1 MNWLRR
7 LTFGVAAALLAAHL
21 AAAEADALTCADLG
35 DGVAAA
41 MEAVGG
47 DHPLWA
53 DSYVVGRIDSVAT
66 PEHDA
71 VRLMLTPTHA
81 FGGGPKQPLRLA
93 ARSDGPPD
101 PSIWDVDDLY
111 FVSLSGSEGVDGAD
125 AVVAPCAPNF
135 RIADA
140 DQLDRLIDAAES
152 VTILEPGAV
161 PQSSL
166 RLPPLVGLIGASA
179 IGLVSWL
186 AFRRRR
192 QEFA

>member
-1 MNWLRR
+1 
-7 LTFGVAAALLAAHL
+7 
-21 AAAEADALTCADLG
+21 
-35 DGVAAA
+35 

-71 VRLMLTPTHA
+71 VRLTLTPTHA
-81 FGGGPKQPLRLA
+81 FGGGPQQPLRLA

-152 VTILEPGAV
+152 VTILEPDAV

-166 RLPPLVGLIGASA
+166 PVPLLVGLIGASA

-186 AFRRRR
+186 AFRTRR
-192 QEFA
+192 QESA